1 MDTQELIKQYVKI
14 VSDTHFE
21 RGKQIVSKRLNITEE
36 EAEAL
41 SQTNEFQEIGEL
53 KRKFDDKKRPNTESN
68 KVKLLFDD
76 FEDFY
81 NWLKSQ

>member
-36 EAEAL
+36 EAETL

-53 KRKFDDKKRPNTESN
+53 KRKFDDKKRLNTESN

-81 NWLKSQ
+81 NWYKSQ

>member
-1 MDTQELIKQYVKI
+1 MYTQELIKQYVKI

-41 SQTNEFQEIGEL
+41 SQTDEFKEIGEL
-53 KRKFDDKKRPNTESN
+53 KRKFDDKKRPDTDK
-68 KVKLLFDD
+68 KVKLLFNN

>member
-1 MDTQELIKQYVKI
+1 MYTQELIKQYVKI

-81 NWLKSQ
+81 NWYKSQ

>member
-1 MDTQELIKQYVKI
+1 MDTQNLIKQYVKI

>member
-1 MDTQELIKQYVKI
+1 MNTQELIKQYVKI

-81 NWLKSQ
+81 NWYKSQ

>member
-1 MDTQELIKQYVKI
+1 MNTQELIKQYVKI

-21 RGKQIVSKRLNITEE
+21 RGKQIISKRLNITEE

-41 SQTNEFQEIGEL
+41 SQTDEFKEIGEL
-53 KRKFDDKKRPNTESN
+53 KRKFDDKKRPDTDK
-68 KVKLLFDD
+68 KVKLLFNN

>member
-14 VSDTHFE
+14 VSDTHVE

-41 SQTNEFQEIGEL
+41 SQTDEFKEIGEL
-53 KRKFDDKKRPNTESN
+53 KRKFDDKKRPDTDK
-68 KVKLLFDD
+68 KVKLLFNN

>member
-1 MDTQELIKQYVKI
+1 MNTQELINQYFKI

-81 NWLKSQ
+81 NWYKSQ

>member
-41 SQTNEFQEIGEL
+41 SQTDEFKEIGEL
-53 KRKFDDKKRPNTESN
+53 KRKFDDKKTP
-68 KVKLLFDD
+68 K
-76 FEDFY
+76 Y
-81 NWLKSQ
+81 

>member
-21 RGKQIVSKRLNITEE
+21 RGKQIVSKRPNITEE

-41 SQTNEFQEIGEL
+41 SQTDEFKEIGEL
-53 KRKFDDKKRPNTESN
+53 KRKFDDKKRPDTDK
-68 KVKLLFDD
+68 KVKLLFNN

>member
-36 EAEAL
+36 EAETL

-53 KRKFDDKKRPNTESN
+53 KRKFDDKKRPDTESN

-81 NWLKSQ
+81 NWYKSQ

>member
-1 MDTQELIKQYVKI
+1 MYTQELIKQYVKI

-53 KRKFDDKKRPNTESN
+53 KRKFDDKNAQILTK
-68 KVKLLFDD
+68 K
-76 FEDFY
+76 
-81 NWLKSQ
+81 

>member
-53 KRKFDDKKRPNTESN
+53 KRKFDDKKRPDTDK
-68 KVKLLFDD
+68 KVKLLFNN

>member
-21 RGKQIVSKRLNITEE
+21 RGKQIVSKRLNITDE
-36 EAEAL
+36 EAETL

-53 KRKFDDKKRPNTESN
+53 KRKFDDKKRLNTESN

-81 NWLKSQ
+81 NWYKSQ

>member
-36 EAEAL
+36 EAEIL

>member
-1 MDTQELIKQYVKI
+1 MNTQELIKQYVEI

-21 RGKQIVSKRLNITEE
+21 RGKQIISKRLNITEE

-41 SQTNEFQEIGEL
+41 SQTDEFKEIGEL

-81 NWLKSQ
+81 NWYKSQ

>member
-36 EAEAL
+36 EAEIL

-53 KRKFDDKKRPNTESN
+53 KRKFDDKKRPDTDK
-68 KVKLLFDD
+68 KVKLLFNN

>member
-1 MDTQELIKQYVKI
+1 MNTQELIKQYVKI

-21 RGKQIVSKRLNITEE
+21 RGKQIISKRLNITEE

-41 SQTNEFQEIGEL
+41 SQTDEFKEIVEL
-53 KRKFDDKKRPNTESN
+53 KRKFDDKKRPDTDK
-68 KVKLLFDD
+68 KVKLLFNN

>member
-1 MDTQELIKQYVKI
+1 MNTQELIKQYVKI

-21 RGKQIVSKRLNITEE
+21 RGKQIISKRLNITEE

-41 SQTNEFQEIGEL
+41 SQTDKFKEIGEL
-53 KRKFDDKKRPNTESN
+53 KRKFDDKKRPDTDK
-68 KVKLLFDD
+68 KVKLLFNN

>member
-1 MDTQELIKQYVKI
+1 MDTQESIKQYVKI

-41 SQTNEFQEIGEL
+41 SQTDEFKEIGEL
-53 KRKFDDKKRPNTESN
+53 KRKFDDKKRPDTDK
-68 KVKLLFDD
+68 KVKLLFNN

>member
-41 SQTNEFQEIGEL
+41 SQTDEFKEIGEL
-53 KRKFDDKKRPNTESN
+53 KRKFDDKKRPDTDK
-68 KVKLLFDD
+68 KVKLLFNN

>member
-41 SQTNEFQEIGEL
+41 SQTNEFKEIGEL

-81 NWLKSQ
+81 NWYKSQ